1 MSVKVVI
8 TAVSVILLVGVVA
21 GFFAVIQHRKHS
33 GGTELSLQMKAVS
46 NFCSATSYKEACQK
60 SLNSVNSTDPEQFIS
75 RSILVAEEAVMK
87 FFNYSDSL
95 IVKAK
100 NNSRTKMALDD
111 CKDMM
116 SYAVQ
121 SLQASYSEVGNAQLH
136 SISDR
141 VSDLRTW
148 LSAVISYQES
158 CLDGFESDEIMKENM
173 TIGITDARELTSN
186 ALAIVSKLSEILS
199 KFGLQLKAPKT
210 SRRLLSTGKDKY
222 PSWFSN
228 VDRKLLAKID
238 NSNIKPN
245 AIVAMDG
252 SGHFKTIAEA
262 LAAAPKQSNVRHV
275 IYVKAGV
282 YKEYITVDKKTI
294 NILMYGDGPRKTI
307 VTGNKNYVDGTPT
320 WKTSTFSA
328 IGDGF
333 ICRSMGFQNTAGP
346 SKHQAVA
353 LRIQS
358 DRSAFFDCRMDGNQ
372 DTLYNHANR
381 QFFRNCVIS
390 GTIDFIFGDSPTL
403 IQNTLII
410 ARRPMDNQLNTVTA
424 QGKSD
429 ANENTGTVI
438 QNCRIVPEQIL
449 FPDRFKIATYLGRP
463 WKQYSTTVVM
473 ESTLADFIRPE
484 GWTPW
489 AGEAFEDTLYYAEY
503 NNRGPGASL
512 DKRVDWKGYHKIDK
526 NTAMRFTAQSFLLS
540 RENWLPQTGIP
551 YIAGLRS

>member
-60 SLNSVNSTDPEQFIS
+60 SLNSVNSTDPEQFIG
-75 RSILVAEEAVMK
+75 RSILVAEEAVKK

-95 IVKAK
+95 IVKVK

-121 SLQASYSEVGNAQLH
+121 SLQASYSE
-136 SISDR
+136 
-141 VSDLRTW
+141 
-148 LSAVISYQES
+148 
-158 CLDGFESDEIMKENM
+158 
-173 TIGITDARELTSN
+173 
-186 ALAIVSKLSEILS
+186 
-199 KFGLQLKAPKT
+199 APKT

-424 QGKSD
+424 QGKTD
-429 ANENTGTVI
+429 ANENTGIVI

-473 ESTLADFIRPE
+473 ESTLADFIRSE

-512 DKRVDWKGYHKIDK
+512 DRRVDWKGYHKIDK